1 MKLRKIILFV
11 GWAIYI
17 VSLFLP
23 MEPFIA
29 ATIDGWEVIV
39 MSFGIIFVVFKDVDI
54 DSLAII
60 VFFLNNIL
68 MLLSPLIIFYVKRK
82 IVLIL
87 YGIYLSLATLFFCS
101 FSLLSGA
108 QLLIGKYL
116 WILSFLLVTISLFM
130 KRPQNIVKK

>member
-1 MKLRKIILFV
+1 MKLRKIILFA

-29 ATIDGWEVIV
+29 ATIDSWEVIV

-68 MLLSPLIIFYVKRK
+68 MLLSPLIIFYAKRK
-82 IVLIL
+82 YVLIL
-87 YGIYLSLATLFFCS
+87 YGIFMSLATLFFCS
-101 FSLLSGA
+101 LSFLSGG
-108 QLLIGKYL
+108 QILIGKYL

-130 KRPQNIVKK
+130 KNPQNIVKT